1 MSGRRP
7 PLAPP
12 PAPPSHAPLRG
23 MQTRLLA
30 AATITPSPP
39 LPLSPQKPRPPPA
52 PAGPPRHR
60 RPTSASHRTLRHHKS
75 PLLQGQQAPR
85 RPPHALANTS
95 CNTFSW
101 PAACRHQPSWPH
113 CLPSTRAI
121 FLRSP
126 PHFSSPRSVEGR
138 WTEEAREG
146 EEGAD
151 PVLERVFAFICFGGF
166 SCLVYLHQLFGDWRL
181 CCIPIYGTDLTRSDG
196 NIAISGTDFLYM
208 F

>member
-7 PLAPP
+7 PQAPP

-95 CNTFSW
+95 CNTFW

-126 PHFSSPRSVEGR
+126 LHFSSPRAVEGR

-146 EEGAD
+146 EGQEGAD
-151 PVLERVFAFICFGGF
+151 PVLECFAFICFGVSPVWF
-166 SCLVYLHQLFGDWRL
+166 
-181 CCIPIYGTDLTRSDG
+181 IYVNSL
-196 NIAISGTDFLYM
+196 AIWDSVASRFTAQI
-208 F
+208 